1 VRVNL
6 NSTPLTSMSSRSIVL
21 TLSLSLSS
29 TTFYVHLVR
38 KATQTTH
45 LSRGKCIYASI
56 EEQNVFLLEIVG
68 NFIQIIS
75 KIHMCLLACEK
86 YMLFQ

>member
-1 VRVNL
+1 
-6 NSTPLTSMSSRSIVL
+6 MSSRSMVL

>member
-1 VRVNL
+1 
-6 NSTPLTSMSSRSIVL
+6 MSSRSMVL
-21 TLSLSLSS
+21 TLSLSLSLSS